1 VHALLSTRQIF
12 PPLLTHYLDMAFI
25 LDTSKER
32 LLDWTRIKA
41 GRAFCPNPSRDG
53 AELKRELFTVG
64 AICLLIGGLLGYI
77 LGSQVTMKQLQEVAQ
92 VRGNSPPAA
101 SPNPPSLPEGH
112 PVITTEGD
120 FDNLKKAAGAAPDNS
135 ALQVDLA
142 NKLYDAGRYQDAV
155 VYYQQ
160 ALKLDPHN
168 VDIMTDLGTA
178 LFYSGHPDEAL
189 AQYNRSLQ
197 INPRHAQALHNLVIV
212 YLQGKKDV
220 NAAREALNRLKS
232 VDPANP
238 SIASLQAMI
247 NQGPAPVANPRQR
260 IF

>member
-1 VHALLSTRQIF
+1 
-12 PPLLTHYLDMAFI
+12 M
-25 LDTSKER
+25 
-32 LLDWTRIKA
+32 
-41 GRAFCPNPSRDG
+41 
-53 AELKRELFTVG
+53 KRELYIVG
-64 AICLLIGGLLGYI
+64 SVCLLIGGLVGYI
-77 LGSQVTMKQLQEVAQ
+77 VGSQVTMKQLQEATQ
-92 VRGNSPPAA
+92 VRGSTPTAA
-101 SPNPPSLPEGH
+101 SPNVPGLPQGH

-120 FDNLKKAAGAAPDNS
+120 FDNLKRAAGAAPNDLT
-135 ALQVDLA
+135 LQVDIA
-142 NKLYDAGRYQDAV
+142 NKLYDAGRYQEAV
-155 VYYQQ
+155 DYYQQ

-178 LFYSGHPDEAL
+178 LFYSGHADEAL

-220 NAAREALNRLKS
+220 NAAREALDRLKS

-247 NQGPAPVANPRQR
+247 NQGPAPASNPRQR